1 MERNPRK
8 RNVTTVRRY
17 DSSRRRAQAGQNRA
31 AVLEAARTR
40 FFDQGYAGTTVAQ
53 VAGDAGVSVETIYK
67 AFGNKAGLLKAV
79 FDFAVAGDD
88 EPVAM
93 ADREFV
99 ARIQAE
105 PDARRKLEMY
115 VAHLCDS
122 MPRAAPVQLL
132 ARDAGAADRDAA
144 AVHADTRAEQLAG
157 MTLFARNL
165 HETGQ
170 LRVSVT
176 EARDV
181 LWTYFGAE
189 VYELLVLERGWT
201 TKRYGRF
208 LAEAVI
214 AALVE
219 PS

>member
-1 MERNPRK
+1 MERNQRK

-31 AVLEAARTR
+31 AVLESARAR
-40 FFDQGYAGTTVAQ
+40 FFAQGYTGTTVGQ
-53 VAGDAGVSVETIYK
+53 IAGDAGVSVETIYK
-67 AFGNKAGLLKAV
+67 AFGNKPGLLKAV
-79 FDFAVAGDD
+79 FDVAVAGDD
-88 EPVAM
+88 EPIAL
-93 ADREFV
+93 ADRAFI
-99 ARIQAE
+99 ARIEAE
-105 PDARRKLEMY
+105 PQARTKIEMF
-115 VAHLCDS
+115 VAHLCES

-132 ARDAGAADRDAA
+132 ARDAGAADADAA
-144 AVHADTRAEQLAG
+144 SVYAQTRAEMLHG
-157 MTLFARNL
+157 MTLFGRDL
-165 HETGQ
+165 HQTGQ
-170 LRVSVT
+170 LRVSAN

-181 LWTYFGAE
+181 LWTYFSAE
-189 VYELLVLERGWT
+189 LYELLVLERGWT

>member
-31 AVLEAARTR
+31 AVLEAARGR
-40 FFDQGYAGTTVAQ
+40 FLAQGYAGTTVGQ
-53 VAGDAGVSVETIYK
+53 VADDAGVSVETIYK

-79 FDFAVAGDD
+79 FDVAVAGDD

-93 ADREFV
+93 ADRDFI
-99 ARIQAE
+99 ARIEAE
-105 PDARRKLEMY
+105 PQARRKIEMH
-115 VAHLCDS
+115 VAHLCES

-132 ARDAGAADRDAA
+132 ARDAGAADLDAA
-144 AVHADTRAEQLAG
+144 GVYAQTRAEMLHG
-157 MTLFARNL
+157 MALFARNL
-165 HETGQ
+165 HQTGQ
-170 LRVSVT
+170 LQVSAS
-176 EARDV
+176 EARDL
-181 LWTYFGAE
+181 LWTYFSAE
-189 VYELLVLERGWT
+189 VYELLVLERGWS

-208 LAEAVI
+208 LADAVI

-219 PS
+219 PR

>member
-31 AVLEAARTR
+31 AVLEAARSR
-40 FFDQGYAGTTVAQ
+40 FFAQGYAATTVGQ
-53 VAGDAGVSVETIYK
+53 VAGDAGVSVETVYK

-79 FDFAVAGDD
+79 FDVAVAGDD

-93 ADREFV
+93 ADRDFI
-99 ARIQAE
+99 ARIEAE
-105 PDARRKLEMY
+105 PQARSKIELY
-115 VAHLCDS
+115 VAHLCES
-122 MPRAAPVQLL
+122 LPRAAPVQLL
-132 ARDAGAADRDAA
+132 ARDAGAADADAA
-144 AVHADTRAEQLAG
+144 GVYEQTRAEMLHG

-165 HETGQ
+165 HQTGQ
-170 LRVSVT
+170 LQVSAN
-176 EARDV
+176 EARDL
-181 LWTYFGAE
+181 LWTYFSAE
-189 VYELLVLERGWT
+189 VYELLVLERGWS

-208 LAEAVI
+208 LADAVI

-219 PS
+219 PG

>member
-1 MERNPRK
+1 MERNPRR

-31 AVLEAARTR
+31 AALDAARAR
-40 FFDQGYAGTTVAQ
+40 FFAQGYAGTTIGQ
-53 VAGDAGVSVETIYK
+53 IAGDAGLSVETIYK

-79 FDFAVAGDD
+79 FDVAVAGDD

-93 ADREFV
+93 ADRDFI
-99 ARIQAE
+99 ARIEAE
-105 PDARRKLEMY
+105 PQARRKIEMY
-115 VAHLCDS
+115 VAHLCES

-132 ARDAGAADRDAA
+132 AREAGAADADAA
-144 AVHADTRAEQLAG
+144 GVYAQTRAETLHG
-157 MTLFARNL
+157 MTLFGRNL
-165 HETGQ
+165 HRTGQ
-170 LRVSVT
+170 LRVGAI

-181 LWTYFGAE
+181 LWTYFSAE
-189 VYELLVLERGWT
+189 LYELLVLERGWS

-219 PS
+219 PG

>member
-1 MERNPRK
+1 M
-8 RNVTTVRRY
+8 TTVRRY

-31 AVLEAARTR
+31 AVLDAARGR
-40 FFDQGYAGTTVAQ
+40 FFAQGYAGTTVGQ

-79 FDFAVAGDD
+79 FDVAVAGDD

-93 ADREFV
+93 ADRDFI

-105 PDARRKLEMY
+105 PQARTKIELY

-132 ARDAGAADRDAA
+132 ARDAGAADADAA
-144 AVHADTRAEQLAG
+144 GVYAQTRAETLHG

-165 HETGQ
+165 HQTGQ
-170 LRVSVT
+170 LQVSAN

-181 LWTYFGAE
+181 LWTYFSAE
-189 VYELLVLERGWT
+189 VYELLVLERGWS